1 MLHRDLQAERLG
13 LLHRRR
19 LLIGEEG
26 DHRDRLRLGSLAAV
40 EQQNI
45 SLTEHLSLCRL
56 RADHAAGGNGVGILI
71 LPVILQVQPKVVKY
85 DLRAAPLQSRDVR
98 HRLGLFAGADKD
110 LDLAVAAHHVVGR
123 RRLLN
128 DLTLRVLAARAAAHL
143 RNGEDALHP
152 LVGLGLLNGHAEEVR
167 HGELRLHR
175 LLSEAAHDD
184 VPQSEHD
191 HRGQRDA
198 AGQQKHFLRF
208 FLVDRLVLLR
218 LLPLRR
224 DCLHGGDI
232 LRRLVGIGAA
242 QILDAEIKV
251 YVRVLAELLQVSK
264 HGVRRRIAAVDVRGH
279 RLHADL
285 FQRLGHVGVDLPR
298 GERHAA

>member
-1 MLHRDLQAERLG
+1 MKR
-13 LLHRRR
+13 
-19 LLIGEEG
+19 
-26 DHRDRLRLGSLAAV
+26 
-40 EQQNI
+40 
-45 SLTEHLSLCRL
+45 
-56 RADHAAGGNGVGILI
+56 
-71 LPVILQVQPKVVKY
+71 K
-85 DLRAAPLQSRDVR
+85 
-98 HRLGLFAGADKD
+98 
-110 LDLAVAAHHVVGR
+110 LAV
-123 RRLLN
+123 LLSVLLCAFGLTACSSSSASDTASEDMAVYKTEAVALIDTLVNEQKTLDELKAEAN
-128 DLTLRVLAARAAAHL
+128 DEDEAAAFEA
-143 RNGEDALHP
+143 GFSAWEDAK
-152 LVGLGLLNGHAEEVR
+152 
-167 HGELRLHR
+167 

-251 YVRVLAELLQVSK
+251 YVWVLAELLQVGE

>member
-1 MLHRDLQAERLG
+1 MLHGDLQAERLG

-19 LLIGEEG
+19 LFVAEIRDYG
-26 DHRDRLRLGSLAAV
+26 DGPRLRTLAAV
-40 EQQNI
+40 KQQDVA
-45 SLTEHLSLCRL
+45 LTEHLSLCRL
-56 RADHAAGGNGVGILI
+56 RANDTAGGNGVGILI

-152 LVGLGLLNGHAEEVR
+152 LVGLGLLNGHAEELR